1 MLLLACICELKLL
14 YHKIVINKVFLG
26 KILLKGVITL
36 KKLILILMIIG
47 GINWGLIGFFNY
59 NLVSGIFGAQ
69 LAVVSRIIYA
79 VVGLSALYGIT
90 FLFQDE
96 RRHA

>member
-1 MLLLACICELKLL
+1 MIA
-14 YHKIVINKVFLG
+14 
-26 KILLKGVITL
+26 L

-47 GINWGLIGFFNY
+47 GVNWGLIGFFNY

-79 VVGLSALYGIT
+79 VVGLAALYGIT

>member
-1 MLLLACICELKLL
+1 M
-14 YHKIVINKVFLG
+14 
-26 KILLKGVITL
+26 

-79 VVGLSALYGIT
+79 DVGLAALYGIT
-90 FLFQDE
+90 ILFQDE